1 MIWLINWKVFF
12 YILLSL
18 KCGYIIQLTIYKIA
32 SLHSLTGRFC
42 FVFSLVG
49 VVGRILKKTPC
60 CDPCPC
66 IVGCGWNLCIRWHV
80 PVVTESHST
89 AKGGFPGGLIH
100 TQQPLEFS
108 QLMRRRKSQKDSRW
122 IRDIKDQ
129 NLRLK
134 MEQRNRD
141 LLFLLE
147 DGQAHCPS
155 SVISQ
160 DPGSF
165 WCFAPASTSLLSH
178 LLSMNHGKGHRQQK
192 HPDGVAFSIG
202 KKNPP

>member
-108 QLMRRRKSQKDSRW
+108 QLMRRRKSQKLVGYSAFHFANQFFNNE
-122 IRDIKDQ
+122 IK
-129 NLRLK
+129 NL
-134 MEQRNRD
+134 
-141 LLFLLE
+141 LLFWIFKCLWKTDFLCIWKF
-147 DGQAHCPS
+147 DFITKICTLWTN
-155 SVISQ
+155 VIEYLY
-160 DPGSF
+160 F
-165 WCFAPASTSLLSH
+165 L
-178 LLSMNHGKGHRQQK
+178 MR
-192 HPDGVAFSIG
+192 
-202 KKNPP
+202 